1 VNDDG
6 DEGDTP
12 GSLVTRKRVVTRIPH
27 FRDMAFRRNLPV
39 GCKPDGLLNN
49 YNVEIVEHKL
59 VNGKLTEIRIQK

>member
-1 VNDDG
+1 MQTHLHAPKG
-6 DEGDTP
+6 CTWQ
-12 GSLVTRKRVVTRIPH
+12 
-27 FRDMAFRRNLPV
+27 DMAFRRNLPV